1 VPVED
6 VELSR
11 KLPAVTTQADDSWA
25 VHDVREAI
33 DKLPPIE
40 REVVKIAYLHGL
52 THGEAAAQ
60 LGVPVG
66 TVKSRSHRAHRRL
79 AGHLGH
85 LRDGRS

>member
-1 VPVED
+1 M
-6 VELSR
+6 
-11 KLPAVTTQADDSWA
+11 
-25 VHDVREAI
+25 REAI

-40 REVVKIAYLHGL
+40 REVVQIAYLHGL
-52 THGEAAAQ
+52 THGEAAAH

-85 LRDGRS
+85 LRGVRR